1 MPHLIQ
7 DIKAQ
12 KHQPVESFI
21 SYFLI
26 NATVQQGDY
35 IRVKGLIAL
44 LQNYNDSTHLEVIQ
58 RPLKFGLYNDTQPIT
73 LKISY

>member
-12 KHQPVESFI
+12 KHQLVEGFI

-26 NATVQQGDY
+26 NATIQRGDY
-35 IRVKGLIAL
+35 IRVNGLIAL
-44 LQNYNDSTHLEVIQ
+44 LQNYNDSTNLEIMQ
-58 RPLKFGLYNDTQPIT
+58 KPLKFGLYNNTQPIT